1 MANTKTR
8 KLTVVRKPNEPIRLA
23 PGEAAHVGVDVH
35 KASYSVALYSDGRG
49 LIATWVQPAR
59 PEVLIERLRP
69 LREGIAQVVYEAGPT
84 GFGLARRLRAEGF
97 EAQVI
102 APSKLLAP
110 VGPEAKSDRL
120 DCRRL
125 AQLAAKGLLHAVRVP
140 TEQEEADRQ
149 VLRLRELLVRKTHA
163 VQSQI
168 KSFLLQH
175 GIAEPAGLGHW
186 SKKSVAALRS
196 LALLPELRFCL
207 DLLLDEL
214 AHAQEQVRRATV
226 RLKELAEVERHRE
239 AAAVL
244 CSVPGVGVLTAA
256 AFRLELPEPE
266 RFDHEGQVSRMAG
279 LAPQVR
285 QSGGTRREGGLLKSG
300 NARLRTVLVEAAWRW
315 VRYDETAA
323 CRYRRLVGNTGS
335 GKKAIV
341 AMARRLGVLLWRLSV
356 RGEPYRAVA

>member
-1 MANTKTR
+1 MSNTKTR
-8 KLTVVRKPNEPIRLA
+8 KLTLVRKPNEPIRLE
-23 PGEAAHVGVDVH
+23 PGDALHVGVDVH
-35 KASYSVALYSDGRG
+35 KASYSVALFSDRRG

-59 PEVLIERLRP
+59 PEVLLERLRP

-84 GFGLARRLRAEGF
+84 GFTLARRLRAEGYN
-97 EAQVI
+97 AQVI

-125 AQLAAKGLLHAVRVP
+125 AQLSAKSLLHPVRVP
-140 TEQEEADRQ
+140 TEPEEADRQ

-175 GIAEPAGLGHW
+175 GLDEPAGLARW
-186 SKKSVAALRS
+186 SKKAVAALRG
-196 LALLPELRFCL
+196 LVLLPELRFCL

-214 AHAQEQVRRATV
+214 AHAQEQVRRVTV
-226 RLKELAEVERHRE
+226 RLKELAEAERHRK
-239 AAAVL
+239 ATAVMT
-244 CSVPGVGVLTAA
+244 SVPGIGVVTAA

-266 RFDHEGQVSRMAG
+266 RFDHEGQVARMTG

-285 QSGGTRREGGLLKSG
+285 QSGETRREGGLLKSG

-315 VRYDETAA
+315 VRYDAA
-323 CRYRRLVGNTGS
+323 AADRYRRLVGNTGS

-356 RGEPYRAVA
+356 RGEPYRTAA